1 MSDIILHA
9 QRRDQTGKQ
18 YAKKARRSGEIPGVL
33 YGPGEEPVVL
43 SVEVNELK
51 KVLHTAGETTVISLL
66 LAGNGKKQKKEKVI
80 IRKVQLHPVT
90 QEYLNVDLQHVS
102 MKTKVTVEIPI
113 VIEGTAK
120 GTKAGGILE
129 HVLHALKIECLP
141 SDIPEHIQVDV
152 SELDIGNSVH
162 VEDLE
167 IGKARVLTDSTSSVV
182 TILPPVVIKEPVE
195 EVEEEIEEAVE
206 GEEKEEEA
214 EREKEESK
222 QEE

>member
-43 SVEVNELK
+43 SVEANELK
-51 KVLHTAGETTVISLL
+51 KVIHTAGETTVISLL

-80 IRKVQLHPVT
+80 IRKVQVHPVT

-120 GTKAGGILE
+120 GTKAGGILD

-152 SELDIGNSVH
+152 SELDIGHSVH

-167 IGKARVLTDSTSSVV
+167 IGKARVLTESTSSVV
-182 TILPPVVIKEPVE
+182 TMLPPVVIKEPVE

-206 GEEKEEEA
+206 GEEKEEE

>member
-1 MSDIILHA
+1 
-9 QRRDQTGKQ
+9 
-18 YAKKARRSGEIPGVL
+18 
-33 YGPGEEPVVL
+33 
-43 SVEVNELK
+43 
-51 KVLHTAGETTVISLL
+51 
-66 LAGNGKKQKKEKVI
+66 KVI

-120 GTKAGGILE
+120 GTKEGGILE

-152 SELDIGNSVH
+152 SELDIGHSVH

-167 IGKARVLTDSTSSVV
+167 ISKARVLTDSTSSVV
-182 TILPPVVIKEPVE
+182 TILPPVVIVEPVE
-195 EVEEEIEEAVE
+195 EVEEELEEAVE
-206 GEEKEEEA
+206 GEEKEEE
-214 EREKEESK
+214 EGEKEESK